1 MNRTVLKYV
10 LIAFVFTVIWTM
22 IEHVLGYNTSK
33 HEIGQY
39 TRIIPTFVYWGC
51 VIAGIIAAK
60 NRQVEKISFKELMN
74 TGVGISLIYSLL
86 LTGWYALYAE
96 VINKDYKSSLI
107 AFERS
112 RLLAANATS
121 EEVADKI
128 RQVDMQTGG
137 SVRSYLMLF
146 AFMVLFG
153 LGITLITSAI
163 VRRRVLKQ
171 R

>member
-1 MNRTVLKYV
+1 MNRTVIKYV
-10 LIAFVFTVIWTM
+10 LIAFVFTVLWTM
-22 IEHVLGYNTSK
+22 IEHLLRYNTTK

-39 TRIIPTFVYWGC
+39 TRILPTFIYWGC
-51 VIAGIIAAK
+51 IVAGIIEAK
-60 NRQVEKISFKELMN
+60 NRHTGQISFKEAMN

-86 LTGWYALYAE
+86 VTGWFALYAE

-107 AFERS
+107 AFERA
-112 RLLAANATS
+112 RLAAANATT

-137 SVRSYLMLF
+137 TVRSYLMLF

-153 LGITLITSAI
+153 TGITLITSAI